1 MEWSVEKGEP
11 GRTEVDLLVLGI
23 AQQEKKPDLS
33 SWEKL
38 ARLVPR
44 TSAALAAGRA
54 FDAEAES
61 WLAVPGE
68 ETAAA
73 WLLLVGLGPG
83 QEVTLDRLRRAAGV
97 AARQARAL
105 KVRTCALALQAGGLA
120 GYDPQSVARCWVEGA
135 EMSLSP
141 TGELKSETGRK
152 DKKEEEA
159 PRSWRLVSP
168 AGRDQR
174 DLRRGVAEGEA
185 FAAGCLYA
193 RRLVNLP
200 SSHLT
205 PHILAE
211 EARRLAKQEGYRCR
225 VLGRAQLEKEGMG
238 GLLGVARGSREE
250 PCLIVLESGPSAAGG
265 RRRTSV
271 ALVGKGVTFDAG
283 GISLKPPAGMDLM
296 KSDMSGAAAVLGAAL
311 IAARLQLKAHLLV
324 VVPAT
329 ENLPDG
335 AAIKPGDVLTM
346 ASGKTVEVLNTDA
359 EGRLILADALHFA
372 GRQKPD
378 WLLDIA
384 TLTGSCANALGEH
397 FAGLMSTSAEWIEV
411 LDQAGGE
418 TFERVWGL
426 PLTREHHKAL
436 ESQVADLKNLG
447 GRQAGMSTAAAFLA
461 AFVPEEIPWAHL
473 DIAGPAWTDSAG
485 PLGPKGATG
494 FGARLLARAMQ
505 LLLS

>member
-11 GRTEVDLLVLGI
+11 GRAEVDLLVLGVT
-23 AQQEKKPDLS
+23 QQEKEPDLS
-33 SWEKL
+33 GWEQW
-38 ARLVPR
+38 ARLAPR
-44 TSAALAAGRA
+44 TWAGIAAGRA

-73 WLLLVGLGPG
+73 WLLLVGLGPA

-105 KVRTCALALQAGGLA
+105 KVRTCALALPGGGLA
-120 GYDPQSVARCWVEGA
+120 GYDPQSVARCWVEGV
-135 EMSLSP
+135 EMNLTP
-141 TGELKSETGRK
+141 TGELKSST
-152 DKKEEEA
+152 DKKA
-159 PRSWRLVSP
+159 SGDPQRWRLVSP
-168 AGRDQR
+168 VGRDLR
-174 DLRRGVAEGEA
+174 SLRRGVAEGEA

-200 SSHLT
+200 GSHLT
-205 PHILAE
+205 PQILAE
-211 EARRLAKQEGYRCR
+211 EARRLARQEGYRCR

-238 GLLGVARGSREE
+238 GLLGVSRGSREE
-250 PCLIVLESGPSAAGG
+250 PCLIVLETRPSSRGG
-265 RRRTSV
+265 RQHRPSV

-283 GISLKPPAGMDLM
+283 GISLKPAPNMDLM

-372 GRQKPD
+372 CRKKPD

-384 TLTGSCANALGEH
+384 TLTGACASALGEH
-397 FAGLMSTSAEWIEV
+397 FAGLMSTSAEWIDI

-418 TFERVWGL
+418 TFERVWHL
-426 PLTREHHKAL
+426 PLTREHHKAM

-505 LLLS
+505 ILLS